1 MSVVPQ
7 PGNIWSDPRL
17 AKGTLA
23 KTWDSDAALRQR
35 MHDPDFPHL
44 TRWIRNPK
52 SKQLAIGVP
61 SVKAMALNA
70 TALLKVALWYCPC
83 QPSPKAISIDVM
95 RREVTGFRKKISE
108 LLSLSDP

>member
-1 MSVVPQ
+1 MSIAP
-7 PGNIWSDPRL
+7 PPENIWSDPRL

-23 KTWDSDAALRQR
+23 KIWDSDGALRQR
-35 MHDPDFPHL
+35 MHDPEFPHL

-52 SKQLAIGVP
+52 NKQLAIGVP

-95 RREVTGFRKKISE
+95 RREVAGFRKNILCE
-108 LLSLSDP
+108 

>member
-1 MSVVPQ
+1 
-7 PGNIWSDPRL
+7 
-17 AKGTLA
+17 
-23 KTWDSDAALRQR
+23 

-70 TALLKVALWYCPC
+70 TALLKVALWYCHR

-95 RREVTGFRKKISE
+95 RREVTGFRKKY
-108 LLSLSDP
+108 LNYFL